1 MSMFATEMGEKYNG
15 KLKPQEGSNTFL
27 SCLTKEQAHRQLVRV
42 STLKVYLAVVVSL
55 PAGWVPVDRQR
66 ETPVRP
72 CGEPFHRR
80 EKTLS
85 LPTRAK
91 RVSGFSCGRLSKRG
105 TQAQSILLYSIF

>member
-85 LPTRAK
+85 YRRGRNAFLGSPVGVCLRE
-91 RVSGFSCGRLSKRG
+91 GLRLSRFF
-105 TQAQSILLYSIF
+105 YSIF